1 MRGDKNKIQIGSY
14 TNIQD
19 RAVISTVNE
28 LPSGFPA
35 ECKVGDY
42 TTVGHGAMLTSCLV
56 GDHCSIGAGAIV
68 QEGSV
73 VEKKSMVAAG
83 AVVTPGTLIPS
94 GQLWAGNPA
103 KFIRDLSEEEIGEM
117 EKVVLYCCISFV
129 AQR

>member
-35 ECKVGDY
+35 DCKVGDY

-83 AVVTPGTLIPS
+83 AVVTPGTLVPS

-103 KFIRDLSEEEIGEM
+103 KFIRDLSEEEIGDM
-117 EKVVLYCCISFV
+117 EKVILLYFLG
-129 AQR
+129 